1 VAAGDFAAE
10 AAGCEVEEAQLAALE
25 VLCLVALYI
34 WMDHSRHHL
43 HPRGLLHCGLE
54 VAQAESAALHE
65 ARLWIDD
72 SELGAVEAEALHV
85 VVMAAMVEYHEVWL
99 ASELRTA
106 LHRQ

>member
-1 VAAGDFAAE
+1 
-10 AAGCEVEEAQLAALE
+10 
-25 VLCLVALYI
+25 
-34 WMDHSRHHL
+34 
-43 HPRGLLHCGLE
+43 LE
-54 VAQAESAALHE
+54 VALAESAALHE

-72 SELGAVEAEALHV
+72 LELGAVEAEALHV